1 MSIAEENHENDL
13 VNRIK
18 EFQESYY
25 SKNKKNVF
33 FKKNQK
39 LDCATEVC
47 NVFPLEYLI
56 SQTLYIIPN
65 TNKIFIDYTI
75 FKLFANKNNF
85 SQFVDNVFI
94 ILEQS
99 SKSFENFE
107 LYINLESFTVSA
119 LERYKEV
126 IKDFIDKCQL
136 YNTKYTDNMKQLYI
150 CNVPKTFDAILK
162 AMKPFMEKQVYEKIK
177 LYDDNASKQAIAE
190 FHSYRDSMTS

>member
-190 FHSYRDSMTS
+190 FHSYRDSITS

>member
-1 MSIAEENHENDL
+1 MSIVEENHENDL

-47 NVFPLEYLI
+47 NAFPLEYLI
-56 SQTLYIIPN
+56 SQSIYGIPN
-65 TNKIFIDYTI
+65 TNKIFFDYTI

-85 SQFVDNVFI
+85 SQIVDNIFI
-94 ILEQS
+94 LLK
-99 SKSFENFE
+99 KSFDSFESYE
-107 LYINLESFTVSA
+107 LYINLDSFTVSA

-126 IKDFIDKCQL
+126 IKEFVDRCITYD
-136 YNTKYTDNMKQLYI
+136 TKYADKMKQLYI
-150 CNVPKTFDAILK
+150 CNVPKTFDAIIK
-162 AMKPFMEKQVYEKIK
+162 GIKPFMEKSVYEKLK
-177 LYDDNASKQAIAE
+177 LCDDNASEQAIKL